1 MQKLNSPLRLLRPPA
16 PPQNITTKQLDDL
29 VELKG
34 KFLIQKPEWDKEL
47 AKYNVTSARDLTHDQ
62 ANDFIKYLEN
72 DRVPF

>member
-1 MQKLNSPLRLLRPPA
+1 M
-16 PPQNITTKQLDDL
+16 
-29 VELKG
+29 ELKG

-47 AKYNVTSARDLTHDQ
+47 AKYNVTSARDLNYEQ